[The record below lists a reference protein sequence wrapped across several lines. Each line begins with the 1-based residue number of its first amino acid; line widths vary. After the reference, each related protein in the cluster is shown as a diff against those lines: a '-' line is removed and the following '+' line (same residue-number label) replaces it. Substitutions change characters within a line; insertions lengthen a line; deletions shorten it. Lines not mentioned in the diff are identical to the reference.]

1 MKRVCMLVLTIA
13 VTGACAPWAAEEA
26 KTEAPKQ
33 EDPKTEVSKT
43 EGPKKEEASKENTEL
58 MSKFSY
64 LFGYNYGSQFKQD
77 EVDVKVEEIIKGL
90 KDGLSGKKSMI
101 PQEQTQEVVQA
112 FQRMMIAKQQEK
124 QKQQAAEAVKV
135 GEKNAVEGKA
145 FLDENRKKEGI
156 QTTASGLEYKV
167 MKEGEGE
174 KPKATD
180 QVTVHYKG
188 TFLDGTEFDSS
199 YKRKEPATFP
209 LNGVIKGWTE
219 GVQLMKVGAKYQFW
233 IPDVLAYGKDGR
245 PGIPPN
251 TTLYFEIELIS
262 IGTPGKDVAK

>member
-1 MKRVCMLVLTIA
+1 MKRVFWLVLIVFVA
-13 VTGACAPWAAEEA
+13 GVAAPRAEEA

-33 EDPKTEVSKT
+33 EDPKVETPKT
-43 EGPKKEEASKENTEL
+43 EGPKKEDAEL
-58 MSKFSY
+58 MAKFSY
-64 LFGYNYGSQFKQD
+64 LFGYNYGNQFKQD
-77 EVDVKVEEIIKGL
+77 EVDVNIDELLKGL
-90 KDGLSGKKSMI
+90 KDGLAGKKSAI
-101 PQEQTQEVVQA
+101 PQEQSQEVVQA

-124 QKQQAAEAVKV
+124 QKQQAAEAVKL

-145 FLDENRKKEGI
+145 FLEDNKKKEGV

-167 MKEGEGE
+167 VKEGEGE

-233 IPDVLAYGKDGR
+233 IPENLAYGKDGR

-262 IGTPGKDVAK
+262 IGTPGKDLAK

>member
-1 MKRVCMLVLTIA
+1 MKRVFWLVLIVFVAGVAATK
-13 VTGACAPWAAEEA
+13 AEEA

-33 EDPKTEVSKT
+33 EDPKAA
-43 EGPKKEEASKENTEL
+43 EGPKKEEASKESLEL

-64 LFGYNYGSQFKQD
+64 LFGFNYGSQFKQD
-77 EVDVKVEEIIKGL
+77 EVEVNVDEIIKGI
-90 KDGLSGKKSMI
+90 KDGLAGKKSVI

-124 QKQQAAEAVKV
+124 QKQQAAEAVKL
-135 GEKNAVEGKA
+135 GEKNAVEGKT
-145 FLDENRKKEGI
+145 FLEENKKKEGV

-167 MKEGEGE
+167 LKEGEGE

-219 GVQLMKVGAKYQFW
+219 GVQLMKVGSKYQFW
-233 IPDVLAYGKDGR
+233 IPENLAYGKDGR

-262 IGTPGKDVAK
+262 IGTPAKDIAK